1 MKNIFLVLALLSLAS
16 CNTTKQDKV
25 KEQDSMTTFYFIR
38 HAEKRTDQG
47 NDPELTDS
55 GKERAAQWVNF
66 FFLKDVDA
74 ILASDYKR
82 TQATA
87 QPLANSKK
95 MPVITYDV
103 KTLTGTELL
112 KKYRGKTV
120 ALYGHSN
127 TINTY
132 ANQLQT
138 DSIYAPLN
146 DADYNHYFLVRVD
159 ESGKSSAVLEEMPFI
174 ND

>member
-1 MKNIFLVLALLSLAS
+1 MKNIFLLLALIIASS
-16 CNTTKQDKV
+16 CNSTKQDAKAN
-25 KEQDSMTTFYFIR
+25 DDGMTTFYFIR

-47 NDPELTDS
+47 SDPELTEK
-55 GKERAAQWVNF
+55 GAERAEQWVNF

-74 ILASDYKR
+74 ILASGYKR

-87 QPLANSKK
+87 QPLASSKK
-95 MPVITYDV
+95 MEVTTYDV
-103 KTLTGTELL
+103 KTLTGAELL
-112 KKYRGKTV
+112 EKYRGKTV

-127 TINTY
+127 TINEY

-138 DSIYAPLN
+138 DSIYKALN
-146 DADYNHYFLVRVD
+146 DADYDHYFLVRVD